1 MVAAHLCFIQLYTF
15 SDMYDYTPSLL
26 HTSAGLVSMGGL
38 LWLRWICWHLWS
50 DRWSCLF
57 FTGGSPDVLL
67 VFRHSL
73 YDFQSVRVLFF
84 SSWTLSVHHEVLA
97 VYTCTSSMCP
107 SKPSNTKLRCC
118 SLGLG
123 RWPRVLSWPNTTS
136 FSSSSVAHLTQKM
149 LKCHVHLRCEPLEI
163 PFAPLKA

>member
-1 MVAAHLCFIQLYTF
+1 MITPLPFYTHQLDWCLWEVCFGCGEFADISGVTDEVVFSLQGVHQMFCLYFGILFTIF
-15 SDMYDYTPSLL
+15 SPFE
-26 HTSAGLVSMGGL
+26 
-38 LWLRWICWHLWS
+38 
-50 DRWSCLF
+50 SC
-57 FTGGSPDVLL
+57 
-67 VFRHSL
+67 
-73 YDFQSVRVLFF
+73 FF
-84 SSWTLSVHHEVLA
+84 SSRTLSVHHEVLA